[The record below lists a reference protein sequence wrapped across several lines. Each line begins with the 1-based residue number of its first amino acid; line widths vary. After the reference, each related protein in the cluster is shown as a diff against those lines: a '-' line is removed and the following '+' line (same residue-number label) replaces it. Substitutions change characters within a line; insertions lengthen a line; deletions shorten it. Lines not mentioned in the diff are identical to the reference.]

1 MKCSGVGLQ
10 FSGLRLKI
18 GRQADFHPTLLI
30 AQKTVFSNS
39 VSWFERHPLV
49 KIILSFILI

>member
-1 MKCSGVGLQ
+1 VGLQ